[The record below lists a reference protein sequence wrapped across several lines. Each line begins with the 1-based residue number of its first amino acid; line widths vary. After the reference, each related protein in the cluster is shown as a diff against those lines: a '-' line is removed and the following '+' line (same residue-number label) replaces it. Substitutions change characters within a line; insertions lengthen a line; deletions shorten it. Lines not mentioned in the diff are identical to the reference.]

1 MIGGCA
7 EFNTRS
13 WDEMGFR
20 IKIFISLALL
30 LIFSSCITVPP
41 FLRDSDQ
48 ARGVYH
54 HVKSGET
61 LWRISQA
68 YGVPLQEIAE
78 INNITDPATV
88 TVGSVLFIPDAHRVV
103 DLPPIEKKPAKKEA
117 AAPPPAKRSEGAV
130 AKEYTPPKGK
140 VREERIA
147 EKTLPKGGETAKTPA
162 KGPTVA
168 KSTAPPTTGA
178 GASKTVPATKLPGD
192 SSKPKTEVATKSPN
206 AKPEMKGKPPAKP
219 AGSAV
224 ATAKPYETAPKATS
238 PATAEKGPT
247 LEDVKKRIREEEK
260 KDKTEAEKEHKP
272 APAEEKKPVAKAEP
286 EKVRKPAPA
295 EENKQLARATP
306 ETERRKTPAEEP
318 PGKIELPKGRFVWP
332 VKGKVTSKF
341 GIQATGMKNNG
352 IRISAKEGSPVVA
365 SSGGTVIYSAPL
377 KYYGDTILL
386 RHDDNYV
393 TVYTNLKDRVVK
405 KDDRVKKG
413 EKLALLAKPGDG
425 SDGAYLYF
433 EIRHQNKARNPM
445 FFLP

>member
-1 MIGGCA
+1 
-7 EFNTRS
+7 
-13 WDEMGFR
+13 MGFR
-20 IKIFISLALL
+20 IKIFFPLVLL
-30 LIFSSCITVPP
+30 LIFSSCTTVPP

-54 HVKSGET
+54 LVKSGET

-78 INNITDPATV
+78 VNNITDPAMV
-88 TVGSVLFIPDAHRVV
+88 TTGSVLFIPEAHRVV
-103 DLPPIEKKPAKKEA
+103 DLPPLEKKPDKKEA
-117 AAPPPAKRSEGAV
+117 AATPAKRSEGAV
-130 AKEYTPPKGK
+130 AKKYTPPKVK
-140 VREERIA
+140 VRKEGIA
-147 EKTLPKGGETAKTPA
+147 EKTTPKGGESMKAPTPPA
-162 KGPTVA
+162 KGAATP
-168 KSTAPPTTGA
+168 KTAP
-178 GASKTVPATKLPGD
+178 VTKP
-192 SSKPKTEVATKSPN
+192 SEETSKPKAETASKIPA
-206 AKPEMKGKPPAKP
+206 AKPEVKAKPPAKT
-219 AGSAV
+219 AGSTV
-224 ATAKPYETAPKATS
+224 ATAKSHDPVPKAASTD
-238 PATAEKGPT
+238 PAGKGPT
-247 LEDVKKRIREEEK
+247 LEDVKKRLREEEK
-260 KDKTEAEKEHKP
+260 KEKAEADQERKP
-272 APAEEKKPVAKAEP
+272 APAEEKKPVAKADP

-295 EENKQLARATP
+295 EEKKQLARAAP
-306 ETERRKTPAEEP
+306 ETARRKPSAEEP
-318 PGKIELPKGRFVWP
+318 PGKIEFSKGRFVWP
-332 VKGKVTSKF
+332 VRGKVTSKF

-365 SSGGTVIYSAPL
+365 SAGGTVIYSAPL

-413 EKLALLAKPGDG
+413 EKLALLARPGDG

>member
-1 MIGGCA
+1 M
-7 EFNTRS
+7 S
-13 WDEMGFR
+13 FR
-20 IKIFISLALL
+20 IKIFVSLALL
-30 LIFSSCITVPP
+30 LIFFSCTTVPP

-68 YGVPLQEIAE
+68 YGIPMQEIAE
-78 INNITDPATV
+78 VNNITDPAMV
-88 TVGSVLFIPDAHRVV
+88 TAGTVLFIPEAHRVIDLAPV
-103 DLPPIEKKPAKKEA
+103 DKKPQKEA
-117 AAPPPAKRSEGAV
+117 AAPPPSRGSGGAV
-130 AKEYTPPKGK
+130 AKEYSPPKGK
-140 VREERIA
+140 IREEKIT
-147 EKTLPKGGETAKTPA
+147 EKPVPKGGETAKTPA
-162 KGPTVA
+162 KGPAVA
-168 KSTAPPTTGA
+168 KTTAPSASGA
-178 GASKTVPATKLPGD
+178 GVSKTVPSAKPPGE
-192 SSKPKTEVATKSPN
+192 SSKPKIEAATKTPP
-206 AKPEMKGKPPAKP
+206 AKPEVKTKPPAKT
-219 AGSAV
+219 AGTGV
-224 ATAKPYETAPKATS
+224 ATAKPYEPASKATS
-238 PATAEKGPT
+238 QAPAEKGPT

-260 KDKTEAEKEHKP
+260 KEKTADKEYRP
-272 APAEEKKPVAKAEP
+272 APAEEGKPVAKAEP
-286 EKVRKPAPA
+286 EKVRKSEPV
-295 EENKQLARATP
+295 EEKKQLARVAP
-306 ETERRKTPAEEP
+306 ETARKKTPVEEP

-377 KYYGDTILL
+377 KYYGDTVLL

-433 EIRHQNKARNPM
+433 EIRHNNKARNPM

>member
-1 MIGGCA
+1 
-7 EFNTRS
+7 
-13 WDEMGFR
+13 MGFR
-20 IKIFISLALL
+20 IKIFCCLALL
-30 LIFSSCITVPP
+30 LIFSSCTTVPP

-78 INNITDPATV
+78 VNNITDPAMV
-88 TVGSVLFIPDAHRVV
+88 TVGSVLFIPEAHRVV

-130 AKEYTPPKGK
+130 AKEYMPPKGK
-140 VREERIA
+140 VREVRLA
-147 EKTLPKGGETAKTPA
+147 ETTTPKGGEAAKAPA

-168 KSTAPPTTGA
+168 TAPTPTAKGA
-178 GASKTVPATKLPGD
+178 GTSKQAPVIKPSAGT
-192 SSKPKTEVATKSPN
+192 SKPKVETTSKVPAAKHEVKA
-206 AKPEMKGKPPAKP
+206 KPPAKP
-219 AGSAV
+219 AGSVV
-224 ATAKPYETAPKATS
+224 ATAKPHDPAPKAAS
-238 PATAEKGPT
+238 PDPAGKGPT
-247 LEDVKKRIREEEK
+247 LEDVKKRLREEEK
-260 KDKTEAEKEHKP
+260 KEKAEAEQERQP

-295 EENKQLARATP
+295 EEKKQLARATP
-306 ETERRKTPAEEP
+306 ETARRKTPAEEP
-318 PGKIELPKGRFVWP
+318 PGKIELSKGRFVWP

-365 SSGGTVIYSAPL
+365 SAGGTVIYSAPL

-393 TVYTNLKDRVVK
+393 TVYTNLKDQVVK

-413 EKLALLAKPGDG
+413 EKLALLARPGDG